1 MQYYTRHMFWHR
13 LTSYRLSRSVYMFF
27 MLGYNNKMEKE
38 MSNEEYTHQ
47 NFWANKL
54 KKNYTKSK
62 SETVIFITNPF
73 FQEPFCTQVK
83 KKKDD
88 KTI

>member
-1 MQYYTRHMFWHR
+1 
-13 LTSYRLSRSVYMFF
+13 
-27 MLGYNNKMEKE
+27 

-47 NFWANKL
+47 NFWSNQL